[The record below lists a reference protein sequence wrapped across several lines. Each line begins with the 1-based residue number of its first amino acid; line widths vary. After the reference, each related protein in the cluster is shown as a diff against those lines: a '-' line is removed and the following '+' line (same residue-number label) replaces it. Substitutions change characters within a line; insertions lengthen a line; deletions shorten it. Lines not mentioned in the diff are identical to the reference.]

1 MVRKTYWG
9 DKFYETLFSIILLS
23 RIFVITVQWTSSM
36 FLHLL
41 LLITGTSLA
50 FDYTWR
56 DYLLAVN
63 HQIDGTRTDLARRSV
78 ANYVHKSLQRDVSTV

>member
-1 MVRKTYWG
+1 MIGKRYLG
-9 DKFYETLFSIILLS
+9 DKFYENLFSIISHL
-23 RIFVITVQWTSSM
+23 RNHCSM
-36 FLHLL
+36 DIVHVP
-41 LLITGTSLA
+41 TSLA